1 MKRIFS
7 NCRGSLGSLLKI
19 NYAASALKSRF
30 RRSDMVPFSSRTS
43 FGTNVVQIVRSVCRV
58 AECSAPF
65 SYSRYE
71 MDLNLVVTA

>member
-19 NYAASALKSRF
+19 NNAASALKSRF
-30 RRSDMVPFSSRTS
+30 RRSDMVPFSPAPRL
-43 FGTNVVQIVRSVCRV
+43 VQIVHNVCRV

-65 SYSRYE
+65 SCSRYE
-71 MDLNLVVTA
+71 MDLNLAVAA